1 MSYSNNPTSILA
13 GTGISITPTTG
24 TGSNQITISATG
36 TQTLSVRVA
45 TTTPVT
51 VTNADD
57 VVSIQDATLEPVTVN
72 LPAGVTG
79 RVFNI
84 KDGLGNASIL
94 NPITIVPA
102 AGTIDGAAAAIINI
116 PYGAL
121 TLVYSGTEWL
131 IL

>member
-1 MSYSNNPTSILA
+1 MSYSNNPSSILA
-13 GTGISITPTTG
+13 GTGISVTPSTG

-36 TQTLSVRVA
+36 TQVLAVRSA
-45 TTTPVT
+45 TATPVT

-57 VVSIQDATLEPVTVN
+57 VVSIEVTPAAPVAVN

-84 KDGLGNASIL
+84 KDSLGNASIL
-94 NPITIVPA
+94 NPITITPA
-102 AGTIDGAAAAIINI
+102 AGNIDGAATATITA
-116 PYGAL
+116 PFGSL